1 MRFLPVIAAFLC
13 GVLFA
18 QTQESTAP
26 SAELSAT
33 PSAAPSAAMLR
44 ARAEAEHIRK
54 LVEAGALPRLKLEES
69 EQALARLED
78 EEILQRTLYGSLTV
92 EDLTEVQTQ
101 EMVEAARRQLNY
113 QRQRLD
119 AAKKLADEGVAA
131 RTSVTPVLED
141 FDRSGRTV
149 DLAESRARLFRELV
163 AMARSEAEMAA
174 SLENESETAPK
185 DAERFDGSGSFTQF
199 QLAVILGAYEHEFA
213 KPLPVSAQGS
223 TAFHRSLGFDHR
235 GRVDVAVHPDQ
246 KEGVWLR
253 HFLEAQKIP
262 YFAFRKSIP
271 GKATAAHIHI
281 GPPSTRYHV
290 AD

>member
-149 DLAESRARLFRELV
+149 DLAESRARLFRELA
-163 AMARSEAEMAA
+163 AMARSEAGNG
-174 SLENESETAPK
+174 SLAG
-185 DAERFDGSGSFTQF
+185 ERIGKSTQGCRTLRWKR
-199 QLAVILGAYEHEFA
+199 QLYAVS
-213 KPLPVSAQGS
+213 V
-223 TAFHRSLGFDHR
+223 
-235 GRVDVAVHPDQ
+235 GRNLWA
-246 KEGVWLR
+246 R
-253 HFLEAQKIP
+253 MNMSS
-262 YFAFRKSIP
+262 RN
-271 GKATAAHIHI
+271 
-281 GPPSTRYHV
+281 RCR
-290 AD
+290 

>member
-18 QTQESTAP
+18 QAQESTARADDCDP
-26 SAELSAT
+26 NK
-33 PSAAPSAAMLR
+33 PSAAMLR

-54 LVEAGALPRLKLEES
+54 LVEAGALPRLKLEEA
-69 EQALARLED
+69 EQALARLKD

-101 EMVEAARRQLNY
+101 EMVEAARRQL
-113 QRQRLD
+113 RLST
-119 AAKKLADEGVAA
+119 AASGCSQETGGRGRCGAHAI
-131 RTSVTPVLED
+131 TPVLED

-149 DLAESRARLFRELV
+149 DLAESAGAPVPGTRGDGAQRKRNWPPRLRTNPKTAR
-163 AMARSEAEMAA
+163 
-174 SLENESETAPK
+174 K
-185 DAERFDGSGSFTQF
+185 IAERFDGSGNFTQF
-199 QLAVILGAYEHEFA
+199 QLAVILGAYAHEFA

-246 KEGVWLR
+246 KEGCVVAP
-253 HFLEAQKIP
+253 FSGSTEDP
-262 YFAFRKSIP
+262 VFRVSQ
-271 GKATAAHIHI
+271 IH
-281 GPPSTRYHV
+281 PR
-290 AD
+290 